1 MITMEK
7 MVDAR
12 GLACPQPVIC
22 TKKALEEEDVNQLVT
37 IVDNEVARDN
47 VLRFVQSQNLIAEV
61 EEKANDYY
69 IRIHKPE
76 YAGLE
81 TQLTGERDYIIFM
94 GNQYLG
100 QGSEELGQVLTRS
113 FFYTLAETDVL
124 PAQIIFIN
132 SGVKLACES
141 SPVLQQ
147 LMDLEKKGVQI
158 LACGT
163 CLDYYGV
170 KEKLCVGTVSNMYTI
185 LEQITLYPRVVTLP

>member
-1 MITMEK
+1 

-22 TKKALEEEDVNQLVT
+22 TKKALEENEGGELVT

-47 VLRFVQSQNLIAEV
+47 VLRYVKSQNLIAEV
-61 EEKANDYY
+61 EEKASDYY

-76 YAGLE
+76 YTGLDP
-81 TQLTGERDYIIFM
+81 QLTREKDYIIFM

-100 QGSEELGQVLTRS
+100 QGNDELGRVLTKS
-113 FFYTLAETDVL
+113 FFYTLTESASL

-132 SGVKLACES
+132 SAVKLACEDS
-141 SPVLQQ
+141 HVLQH
-147 LMDLEKKGVQI
+147 LMELDKKGVQI

-163 CLDYYGV
+163 CLDYYGL
-170 KEKLCVGTVSNMYTI
+170 KEKLCVGSVSNMYTI
-185 LEQITLYPRVVTLP
+185 LEQVTLYPRVVTLP